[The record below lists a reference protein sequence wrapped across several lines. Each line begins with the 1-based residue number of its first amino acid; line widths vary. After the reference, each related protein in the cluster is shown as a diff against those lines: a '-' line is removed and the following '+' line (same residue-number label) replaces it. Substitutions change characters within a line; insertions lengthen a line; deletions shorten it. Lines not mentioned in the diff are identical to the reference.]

1 MSNERDE
8 NGRFTPGNSGG
19 PGRPRRTVEH
29 DYLAVLGDTVSL
41 EDWRKV
47 VARAVADA
55 KSGDAR
61 ARDWVTKYL
70 IGNDPPQLVE
80 LAARERRGTTV
91 DELVDNLA
99 GKQQSDAEWATRT
112 QRIMDDLMTR

>member
-1 MSNERDE
+1 MSDGRDE

-47 VARAVADA
+47 VERAVADA

-80 LAARERRGTTV
+80 LAARERRGATA
-91 DELVDNLA
+91 DELVDKLA
-99 GKQQSDAEWATRT
+99 DNQQRWADWAK
-112 QRIMDDLMTR
+112 MPND

>member
-1 MSNERDE
+1 MSDERDE

-41 EDWRKV
+41 EDWQKV
-47 VARAVADA
+47 VEQAVAHA
-55 KSGDAR
+55 KSGNAR

-70 IGNDPPQLVE
+70 LGNDPPQLVE

-91 DELVDNLA
+91 DEIVDNLA
-99 GKQQSDAEWATRT
+99 DKQQSDAEWAKNT
-112 QRIMDDLMTR
+112 QRLIDDLTKR

>member
-1 MSNERDE
+1 MSDERDE

-47 VARAVADA
+47 VERAVADA

-61 ARDWVTKYL
+61 ARDWVTKHL

-91 DELVDNLA
+91 DDLVDNLA
-99 GKQQSDAEWATRT
+99 DQQQSDAEWAEKT
-112 QRIMDDLMTR
+112 QRLVDDLMTR